1 MMTKIYDTVAGLC
14 AYMADLWS
22 ASFFTGFSCIT
33 RPERERV
40 RATIRGRFPS
50 IYGDDGLV
58 RALER
63 EEFTKGFAQSFGS
76 FIEEQKDCG
85 DMYVLMGALV
95 AIDATLKNVLKEEAE
110 SFTREGLGGCGFSL
124 NTNRAKT
131 GIGLLPRFHCCWER
145 KGRLSHRYNRL
156 DNFLSN
162 LLVIETGGLW
172 DIMDRHIFL
181 KADVFPDFAR
191 TRSLKVAATPLKLT
205 PPFAIVPDTR
215 GKVNTFH
222 VEYDLSREAED
233 NELVWQK
240 ILKAGNAGADII
252 LFPEMMGHTSV
263 EEFVRGRIKG
273 LGPEEAKR
281 LPGLIVLPSTMI
293 NGFNTAVVLGRDGE
307 RICTQ
312 AKHIPFKMEIDGE
325 WCLEGMTSSL
335 EMSVLH
341 YEGIGRIAILICKDF
356 ISTDHMERMM
366 RSFKLTLILSPS
378 RSTGSY
384 DFKQSFDVC
393 AHDDC
398 NVVWINTCSALA
410 SGKEG
415 NFKCIG
421 YTRQRVGRDADESQ
435 MLMPMKT
442 CEGAFRGECK
452 GDCLFFSTIKGV

>member
-1 MMTKIYDTVAGLC
+1 MTDIYDTVAGLC
-14 AYMADLWS
+14 AHMADLWS

-50 IYGDDGLV
+50 IYGDDGSV
-58 RALER
+58 KALDR
-63 EEFTKGFAQSFGS
+63 EEFTHSFAKSLESFV
-76 FIEEQKDCG
+76 EEQKECG
-85 DMYVLMGALV
+85 DMYLLMGTLV
-95 AIDATLKNVLKEEAE
+95 AIDAALKKVLKEEAE
-110 SFTREGLGGCGFSL
+110 SFTREGLGKCGFSL
-124 NTNRAKT
+124 NSNRRTT
-131 GIGLLPRFHCCWER
+131 GIGLLPRFQCCWER

-162 LLVIETGGLW
+162 LLVIEVSGLW

-181 KADVFPDFAR
+181 KEDVFPDFAR
-191 TRSLKVAATPLKLT
+191 TRSLKVAATPLRLT
-205 PPFAIVPDTR
+205 PPFKIVTDTR

-222 VEYDLSREAED
+222 VDYDLSREAED
-233 NELVWQK
+233 NELVWSK
-240 ILKAGNAGADII
+240 IVKAGKSGADII
-252 LFPEMMGHTSV
+252 LFPEMMGHASV
-263 EEFVRGRIKG
+263 EEFVRGRIKA
-273 LGPEEAKR
+273 LAPKEARK

-293 NGFNTAVVLGRDGE
+293 DGFNTAVVLGRDGE

-335 EMSVLH
+335 EMSILH
-341 YEGIGRIAILICKDF
+341 YEGIGRIGILICKDF

-366 RSFKLTLILSPS
+366 RSFKLTLILAPS

-421 YTRQRVGRDADESQ
+421 YTRQRVGRDADQSL
-435 MLMPMKT
+435 MLRPMKT